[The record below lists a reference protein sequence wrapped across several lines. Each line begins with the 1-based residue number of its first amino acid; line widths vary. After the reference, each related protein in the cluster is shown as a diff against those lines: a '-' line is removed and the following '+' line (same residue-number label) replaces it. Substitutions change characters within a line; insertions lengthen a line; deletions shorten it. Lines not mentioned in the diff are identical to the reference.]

1 MKIKSSEFDKLM
13 MQISGILVEQL
24 SAEKLVSPLKVINSI
39 KDKDKLVE
47 RLQFICMLNTFYLLQ
62 TSGVEIQSNL
72 KDIDDNSELIEEVIS
87 DIERLRTALNKT
99 KEDYLEIIK
108 N

>member
-1 MKIKSSEFDKLM
+1 MKTKSSEFDKLM

-24 SAEKLVSPLKVINSI
+24 SAEKLLSPLKVINSI

-87 DIERLRTALNKT
+87 DLERLRTALNKT
-99 KEDYLEIIK
+99 RDNYLEIAK
-108 N
+108 A

>member
-24 SAEKLVSPLKVINSI
+24 SAEKLLSPLKVINSI

-72 KDIDDNSELIEEVIS
+72 KDIDDNVELIEEVIS

-99 KEDYLEIIK
+99 RDNYLEIAK
-108 N
+108 A

>member
-24 SAEKLVSPLKVINSI
+24 SAEKLLSPLKVINSI

-72 KDIDDNSELIEEVIS
+72 KDIDDNSELIEEVIL
-87 DIERLRTALNKT
+87 DLERLRIALNKT
-99 KEDYLEIIK
+99 KDNYLEITK
-108 N
+108 S

>member
-24 SAEKLVSPLKVINSI
+24 SAEKLLSPLKVINSI
-39 KDKDKLVE
+39 KDKDNLVE

-99 KEDYLEIIK
+99 RDNYLEIAK
-108 N
+108 A

>member
-24 SAEKLVSPLKVINSI
+24 SAEKLLSPLKVINSI

-87 DIERLRTALNKT
+87 DLERLRTALNKT
-99 KEDYLEIIK
+99 RDNYLEIAK
-108 N
+108 A

>member
-24 SAEKLVSPLKVINSI
+24 SAEKLLSPLKVINSI

-72 KDIDDNSELIEEVIS
+72 KDIDDNVELIEEVIS

-99 KEDYLEIIK
+99 RDNYLEIIK

>member
-24 SAEKLVSPLKVINSI
+24 SAEKLLSPLKVINSI

-99 KEDYLEIIK
+99 KDNYLEIAK
-108 N
+108 A

>member
-24 SAEKLVSPLKVINSI
+24 SAEKLLSPLKVINSI

-99 KEDYLEIIK
+99 KDNYLEITK
-108 N
+108 S

>member
-24 SAEKLVSPLKVINSI
+24 SAEKLLSPLKVINSI

-99 KEDYLEIIK
+99 RDNYLEIAK
-108 N
+108 A

>member
-24 SAEKLVSPLKVINSI
+24 SAEKLLSPLKVINSI

-72 KDIDDNSELIEEVIS
+72 KDIDDNVELIEEVIS
-87 DIERLRTALNKT
+87 DLERLRTALNKT
-99 KEDYLEIIK
+99 KDNYLEIAK
-108 N
+108 A